1 MKRILTYLIFA
12 LFTYSLSAQNFTFEQ
27 AGVKGV
33 TIGVMMLKGDT
44 WIIREGQGNAVIDY
58 YPINLTDEY
67 KLEGQE
73 VVFEAILGKIPN
85 NVRLVGKPV
94 QLTMIRKLYR
104 ANPKE
109 ATDEMSVQKE
119 AAEVKISNVQG
130 LMIKISD
137 TWLIE
142 SVTDGKTMRYVPE
155 NLPEDFKVEGMEV
168 TVTGM
173 VGKNDPSVRAM
184 GEPLRII
191 EMTAIEKTKIQTQN
205 IQAAMKDF
213 YPFEPV
219 GRVDAKEGI
228 IKKFSSDPDTYI
240 FETDNGTRRYLPAY
254 IPEEFLVHN
263 KKVRVSGTFGNVPA
277 NVRMAGTPFEI
288 EVIEEME

>member
-1 MKRILTYLIFA
+1 MKRTLTLIILSLLTFQ
-12 LFTYSLSAQNFTFEQ
+12 LSAQNFTFEQ
-27 AGVKGV
+27 AGEKGV
-33 TIGVMMLKGDT
+33 TIGVMMLKGDV
-44 WIIREGQGNAVIDY
+44 WVIREGQGNAVIDY
-58 YPINLTDEY
+58 YPINLTEDF
-67 KLEGQE
+67 KIEGQE
-73 VVFEAILGKIPN
+73 VVFEALLGKMPA
-85 NVRLVGKPV
+85 NVRLAGKPV

-109 ATDEMSVQKE
+109 TTDEMSVKKE
-119 AAEVKISNVQG
+119 ETEMKINNVQG
-130 LMIKISD
+130 RIIKISD

-142 SVTDGKTMRYVPE
+142 SITDGKTMRYVPQ
-155 NLPEDFKVEGMEV
+155 NLPDDFKVEGLEI

-191 EMTAIEKTKIQTQN
+191 EMTAVEKTKVQTQN

-213 YPFEPV
+213 YPFEPA
-219 GRVDAKEGI
+219 GRVDAKEGV

-263 KKVRVSGTFGNVPA
+263 MKVRVSGTYGNIPA
-277 NVRMAGTPFEI
+277 NVRMVGTPFEI
-288 EVIEEME
+288 EVIEAVE

>member
-1 MKRILTYLIFA
+1 MKRILT
-12 LFTYSLSAQNFTFEQ
+12 LFLCSLLAFQISAQDFTFEP
-27 AGVKGV
+27 AGEKGV
-33 TIGVMMLKGDT
+33 TIGVMMLKGDV
-44 WIIREGQGNAVIDY
+44 WVIREGQNNAVIDY
-58 YPINLTDEY
+58 YPVNLTNEF
-67 KLEGQE
+67 KIEGQE
-73 VVFEAILGKIPN
+73 VVFEAVLGKMPA

-109 ATDEMSVQKE
+109 TTDEMSVKKE
-119 AAEVKISNVQG
+119 EPEVKISDVQG
-130 LMIKISD
+130 RIILISE

-142 SVTDGKTMRYVPE
+142 SVTDGKTMRYVPQ
-155 NLPEDFKVEGMEV
+155 NLPDDFKIEGMEV

-173 VGKNDPSVRAM
+173 VGKNDPAVRAM

-191 EMTAIEKTKIQTQN
+191 EMTAVEKTKIQTQN

-213 YPFEPV
+213 YPFEAV
-219 GRVDAKEGI
+219 GRIDAKEGI

-240 FETDNGTRRYLPAY
+240 FESDNGTRRYLPAF

-263 KKVRVSGTFGNVPA
+263 LKVRVSGTYGNIPA
-277 NVRMAGTPFEI
+277 NVRMVGTPFEI
-288 EVIEEME
+288 EVIEAIE

>member
-1 MKRILTYLIFA
+1 MKRILT
-12 LFTYSLSAQNFTFEQ
+12 LFLCSLMAFQISAQDFTFEP
-27 AGVKGV
+27 AGEKGI
-33 TIGVMMLKGDT
+33 TIGVMMLKGDV
-44 WIIREGQGNAVIDY
+44 WVIREGQNNAVIDY
-58 YPINLTDEY
+58 YPVNLTNEF
-67 KLEGQE
+67 KIEGQE
-73 VVFEAILGKIPN
+73 VVFEAVLGKMPA

-109 ATDEMSVQKE
+109 TTDEMSVKKE
-119 AAEVKISNVQG
+119 EPEVKISDVQG
-130 LMIKISD
+130 RIILISE

-142 SVTDGKTMRYVPE
+142 SVTDGKTMRYVPQ
-155 NLPEDFKVEGMEV
+155 NLPDDFKIEGMEV

-173 VGKNDPSVRAM
+173 VGKNDPAVRAM

-191 EMTAIEKTKIQTQN
+191 EMTAVEKTKIQTQN

-213 YPFEPV
+213 YPFEAV
-219 GRVDAKEGI
+219 GRIDAKVGI

-240 FETDNGTRRYLPAY
+240 FESDNGTRRYLPAF

-263 KKVRVSGTFGNVPA
+263 LKVRVSGTYGNIPA
-277 NVRMAGTPFEI
+277 NVRMVGTPFEI
-288 EVIEEME
+288 EVIEAIE